1 MPLSINY
8 RITGLGWAECAVAD
22 NSSSCTI
29 TASYLSDALRHL
41 VLAGTAV
48 LSGFRCVSFSFEEE
62 PGAYRWVIKSLR
74 TNEIELQVIEFDS
87 AYSEK
92 PDAEG
97 QLLFRTTGLPIA
109 FAQAVQKAASEV
121 LASLGEGGYA
131 EQWSEH
137 PFPTSQLLELSRL
150 LAEEERDA

>member
-8 RITGLGWAECAVAD
+8 RITGLGLAECAVAD
-22 NSSSCTI
+22 SSSSCTI
-29 TASYLSDALRHL
+29 TASYFSDALRHL

-48 LSGFRCVSFSFEEE
+48 LSGFKCVSFSFEEE
-62 PGAYRWVIKSLR
+62 PGEYRWVIKSPR

-92 PDAEG
+92 LDAEG
-97 QLLFRTTGLPIA
+97 QLLFRTICLPIV
-109 FAQAVQKAASEV
+109 FGQAVQKAASEV
-121 LASLGEGGYA
+121 LASLGEAGYA

-137 PFPTSQLLELSRL
+137 LFPTAQLVELSRL
-150 LAEEERDA
+150 LAEQERDA